1 MKRTPLVSSL
11 FRDSKS
17 IKSKLTLTISFVV
30 ILLIT
35 ISSVFFTMML
45 LSELRRSLVKR
56 GVMITRSMAL
66 VSENLIASFNFS
78 EVERGAAELV
88 ENDREIVYVILEGAD
103 GRVIVSR
110 DKTSTTANPLV
121 DADKVISQILVE
133 EDGNVENM
141 EIRMLDHHGLECID
155 VMSLVKAGDRTIA
168 KLRIGLTTRYLNLSL
183 FKSVF
188 IAVGMIIFFSLMGV
202 FISIRFSLHFSTP
215 ILNLKSATEEMQNK
229 NFDYK
234 IEVLSNDEIGLLAD
248 AFDEMRVSI
257 KRYSSS
263 LKELNQNLEIKVEER
278 TRELQNVLHEVNILH
293 EQKKGDYYLT
303 ANLLQP
309 LIGNFIENSNVK
321 IEYFLN
327 QKMKFEFRNSASQ
340 IGGDFVLADN
350 LRLGNKNYRFLC
362 NADAMGKSMQG
373 AGGALIFGSVIRSI
387 LNRTQYTDH
396 LTLVTKP
403 EEWLEDC
410 YIELV
415 KVFYSMQGTMSVSC
429 ILGLLDDQTGS
440 LFSLNAGHPPLIL
453 YRDGKASFL
462 EEQDSVNQKI
472 GESFAYEK
480 IRNNDLK
487 ITKVLLRR
495 HDRLLFGSDGKDDIL
510 LLSEDTSKREINS
523 NDHFF
528 LECLEEA
535 NGDLHGVLA
544 AIERRGTLMDD
555 FSLLSVEFIN
565 PMAL

>member
-1 MKRTPLVSSL
+1 MKSIPLISSL

-30 ILLIT
+30 ILLLT
-35 ISSVFFTMML
+35 ISSIFFTMML

-78 EVERGAAELV
+78 EVERGATELV
-88 ENDREIVYVILEGAD
+88 ENDREIVYVILEADD
-103 GRVIVSR
+103 GRIIVSR
-110 DKTSTTANPLV
+110 DKTLASPNLSESN
-121 DADKVISQILVE
+121 DKVISKIFAE

-141 EIRMLDHHGLECID
+141 EIRKLEHNGMECID

-183 FKSVF
+183 LKSIL
-188 IAVGMIIFFSLMGV
+188 IAVAMIVFFSMLGV

-257 KRYSSS
+257 KSYSSS
-263 LKELNQNLEIKVEER
+263 LRELNQNLEIKVEER

-321 IEYFLN
+321 IDYLLN

-396 LTLVTKP
+396 LNEITKP

-429 ILGLLDDQTGS
+429 ILALLDDQTGS
-440 LFSLNAGHPPLIL
+440 LISLNAGHPPLIL

-462 EEQDSVNQKI
+462 EEEESLNQKI

-487 ITKVLLRR
+487 IKKILLRR
-495 HDRLLFGSDGKDDIL
+495 HDKLLFGSDGKDDIL
-510 LLSEDTSKREINS
+510 LLSEDSAKREINS
-523 NDHFF
+523 NDQFF

-544 AIERRGTLMDD
+544 AIEKRGSLMDD

-565 PMAL
+565 PTAL

>member
-1 MKRTPLVSSL
+1 
-11 FRDSKS
+11 
-17 IKSKLTLTISFVV
+17 
-30 ILLIT
+30 
-35 ISSVFFTMML
+35 
-45 LSELRRSLVKR
+45 
-56 GVMITRSMAL
+56 
-66 VSENLIASFNFS
+66 
-78 EVERGAAELV
+78 
-88 ENDREIVYVILEGAD
+88 
-103 GRVIVSR
+103 
-110 DKTSTTANPLV
+110 
-121 DADKVISQILVE
+121 
-133 EDGNVENM
+133 M
-141 EIRMLDHHGLECID
+141 EIRKLEHNGMECID

-183 FKSVF
+183 LKSIL
-188 IAVGMIIFFSLMGV
+188 IAVAMIVFFSMLGV

-257 KRYSSS
+257 KSYSSS
-263 LKELNQNLEIKVEER
+263 LRELNQNLEIKVEER

-321 IEYFLN
+321 IDYLLN

-396 LTLVTKP
+396 LNEITKP

-429 ILGLLDDQTGS
+429 ILALLDDQTGS
-440 LFSLNAGHPPLIL
+440 LISLNAGHPPLIL

-462 EEQDSVNQKI
+462 EEEESLNQKI

-487 ITKVLLRR
+487 IKKILLRR
-495 HDRLLFGSDGKDDIL
+495 HDKLLFGSDGKDDIL
-510 LLSEDTSKREINS
+510 LLSEDSAKREINS
-523 NDHFF
+523 NDQFF

-544 AIERRGTLMDD
+544 AIEKRGSLMDD

-565 PMAL
+565 PTAL

>member
-1 MKRTPLVSSL
+1 MNNIPWISSL

-35 ISSVFFTMML
+35 ISSIFFTMML

-88 ENDREIVYVILEGAD
+88 DNDREIVYVILESGD
-103 GRVIVSR
+103 GNIIVSR
-110 DKTSTTANPLV
+110 DKTSISNPSVGVV
-121 DADKVISQILVE
+121 DKEISKILAE

-141 EIRMLDHHGLECID
+141 EIRMLDHNDMECID
-155 VMSLVKAGDRTIA
+155 VMSLIKAGDKTIA
-168 KLRIGLTTRYLNLSL
+168 KLRIGLTTRFLNLSL
-183 FKSVF
+183 LKSIF
-188 IAVGMIIFFSLMGV
+188 IAIGMIIIFSLMGI

-215 ILNLKSATEEMQNK
+215 ILNLKTATEEMQNK

-257 KRYSSS
+257 KSYSSS
-263 LKELNQNLEIKVEER
+263 LKELNQNLEIKVDER

-321 IEYFLN
+321 IEYLIN
-327 QKMKFEFRNSASQ
+327 QKMKFEFRNAASQ
-340 IGGDFVLADN
+340 IGGDFILADN
-350 LRLGNKNYRFLC
+350 LRLGSKNYRFLC

-396 LTLVTKP
+396 LTEVTKP
-403 EEWLEDC
+403 NEWLEDC

-429 ILGLLDDQTGS
+429 ILALLDDQTGS

-453 YRDGKASFL
+453 YRDGKANFL
-462 EEQDSVNQKI
+462 DEEFVNQKI

-480 IRNNDLK
+480 IRKNDLK
-487 ITKVLLRR
+487 ISKVLLRR

-510 LLSEDTSKREINS
+510 LISNDVSRREINA
-523 NDHFF
+523 NDRFF

-535 NGDLHGVLA
+535 NGDLHKVLSC
-544 AIERRGTLMDD
+544 IEKRGTLMDD
-555 FSLLSVEFIN
+555 FSLLSIEFIN

>member
-1 MKRTPLVSSL
+1 MKTIPWISSL

-17 IKSKLTLTISFVV
+17 IKSKLTITISFIVILLLTISS
-30 ILLIT
+30 I
-35 ISSVFFTMML
+35 FFTMML
-45 LSELRRSLVKR
+45 LSQLKRSLVKR

-88 ENDREIVYVILEGAD
+88 ENDIEIVYVILESYD
-103 GRVIVSR
+103 GTVIVSR
-110 DKTSTTANPLV
+110 DKTAQNGASSS
-121 DADKVISQILVE
+121 DYVISELRAE
-133 EDGNVENM
+133 EDGNVQNM
-141 EIRMLDHHGLECID
+141 EIRMIEHNGMECID
-155 VMSLVKAGDRTIA
+155 VLSHVKAGDRTIA
-168 KLRIGLTTRYLNLSL
+168 KLRIGLTTKYLNLSL
-183 FKSVF
+183 YKSVF
-188 IAVGMIIFFSLMGV
+188 IAIVMIIAFSLMGV

-215 ILNLKSATEEMQNK
+215 ILNLKNATEEMQNK

-234 IEVLSNDEIGLLAD
+234 IEVMSSDEIGLLAD

-257 KRYSSS
+257 KTYSSS
-263 LKELNQNLEIKVEER
+263 LQELNLNLEKKVEER

-321 IEYFLN
+321 IEYILN
-327 QKMKFEFRNSASQ
+327 QKMKFEFRKSFAQ
-340 IGGDFVLADN
+340 IGGDFILCDT
-350 LRLGNKNYRFLC
+350 LSLQNKDFRFLC

-387 LNRTQYTDH
+387 LNRTQYSGNLLQTI
-396 LTLVTKP
+396 TP

-429 ILGLLDDQTGS
+429 ILALLDDQKGH
-440 LFSLNAGHPPLIL
+440 LFALNAGHPAPVL
-453 YRDGKASFL
+453 YRDAKASFL
-462 EEQDSVNQKI
+462 VEDAVNQKI

-480 IRNNDLK
+480 IHNNKLK
-487 ITKVLLRR
+487 ISNIQFEK
-495 HDRLLFGSDGKDDIL
+495 DDILLFGSDGKDDIL
-510 LLSEDTSKREINS
+510 LTITETNTREINS
-523 NDHFF
+523 DDSLF
-528 LECLEEA
+528 LKCIEEA
-535 NGDLHGVLA
+535 KGDIHQVYA
-544 AIERRGTLMDD
+544 AIEKRGSLMDD
-555 FSLLSVEFIN
+555 FSLLSVEFKNIK
-565 PMAL
+565 A

>member
-1 MKRTPLVSSL
+1 
-11 FRDSKS
+11 
-17 IKSKLTLTISFVV
+17 
-30 ILLIT
+30 
-35 ISSVFFTMML
+35 MML

-88 ENDREIVYVILEGAD
+88 DNDREIVYVILESGD
-103 GRVIVSR
+103 GNIIVSR
-110 DKTSTTANPLV
+110 DKTSISNPSVGVV
-121 DADKVISQILVE
+121 DKEISKILAE

-141 EIRMLDHHGLECID
+141 EIRMLDHNDMECID
-155 VMSLVKAGDRTIA
+155 VMSLIKAGDRTIA
-168 KLRIGLTTRYLNLSL
+168 KLRIGLTTRFLNLSL
-183 FKSVF
+183 LKSIF
-188 IAVGMIIFFSLMGV
+188 IAIGMIIFFSLMGI

-215 ILNLKSATEEMQNK
+215 ILNLKTATEEMQNK

-257 KRYSSS
+257 KSYSSS
-263 LKELNQNLEIKVEER
+263 LKELNQNLEIKVDER

-321 IEYFLN
+321 IDYLIN

-396 LTLVTKP
+396 LTEVTKP
-403 EEWLEDC
+403 NEWLEDC

-429 ILGLLDDQTGS
+429 ILALLDDQTGS

-453 YRDGKASFL
+453 YRDGKANFL
-462 EEQDSVNQKI
+462 DEESVNQKI

-480 IRNNDLK
+480 IRKNDLK
-487 ITKVLLRR
+487 ISKVLLRR

-510 LLSEDTSKREINS
+510 LISEDATKREINS

-535 NGDLHGVLA
+535 NGDLHKVLSS
-544 AIERRGTLMDD
+544 IEKRGTLMDD
-555 FSLLSVEFIN
+555 FSLLSIEFIN

>member
-1 MKRTPLVSSL
+1 MNNIPWISSL

-35 ISSVFFTMML
+35 ISSIFFTMML

-88 ENDREIVYVILEGAD
+88 DNDREIVYVILESGD
-103 GRVIVSR
+103 GNIIVSR
-110 DKTSTTANPLV
+110 DKTSISNPSVGVV
-121 DADKVISQILVE
+121 DKEISKILAE
-133 EDGNVENM
+133 EDGNVQNM
-141 EIRMLDHHGLECID
+141 EIRMLDLI
-155 VMSLVKAGDRTIA
+155 KAGDRTIA
-168 KLRIGLTTRYLNLSL
+168 KLRIGLTTRFLNLSL
-183 FKSVF
+183 LKSIF
-188 IAVGMIIFFSLMGV
+188 IAIGMIIFFSLMGI

-215 ILNLKSATEEMQNK
+215 ILNLKTATEEMQNK

-257 KRYSSS
+257 KSYSSS
-263 LKELNQNLEIKVEER
+263 LKELNQNLEIKVDER

-321 IEYFLN
+321 IEYLIN

-350 LRLGNKNYRFLC
+350 LRLGNKNYR
-362 NADAMGKSMQG
+362 KSMQG

-396 LTLVTKP
+396 LTEVTKP
-403 EEWLEDC
+403 NEWLEDC

-429 ILGLLDDQTGS
+429 ILALLDDQTGS

-453 YRDGKASFL
+453 YRDGKANFL
-462 EEQDSVNQKI
+462 DEESVNQKI

-480 IRNNDLK
+480 IRKNDLK
-487 ITKVLLRR
+487 ISKVLLRR

-510 LLSEDTSKREINS
+510 LISEDATKREINS

-535 NGDLHGVLA
+535 NGDLHKVLSS
-544 AIERRGTLMDD
+544 IEKRGTLMDD
-555 FSLLSVEFIN
+555 FSLLSIEFIN

>member
-1 MKRTPLVSSL
+1 MKTIPWISSL

-17 IKSKLTLTISFVV
+17 IKSKLTITISFIVILLLTISS
-30 ILLIT
+30 I
-35 ISSVFFTMML
+35 FFTMIL
-45 LSELRRSLVKR
+45 LSQLKRSLVKR

-88 ENDREIVYVILEGAD
+88 ENDIEIVYVILESDD
-103 GRVIVSR
+103 GTVIVSR
-110 DKTSTTANPLV
+110 DKTAQNGASSS
-121 DADKVISQILVE
+121 DYVISELRAE
-133 EDGNVENM
+133 EDGNVQNM
-141 EIRMLDHHGLECID
+141 EIRMIDHNGMECID
-155 VMSLVKAGDRTIA
+155 VLSHVKAGDRTIA
-168 KLRIGLTTRYLNLSL
+168 KLRIGLTTKYLNLSL
-183 FKSVF
+183 YKTVF
-188 IAVGMIIFFSLMGV
+188 IAIVMIIAFSLMGV

-215 ILNLKSATEEMQNK
+215 ILNLKNATEEMQNK

-234 IEVLSNDEIGLLAD
+234 IEVMSSDEIGLLAD

-257 KRYSSS
+257 KTYSSS
-263 LKELNQNLEIKVEER
+263 LQELNLNLEKKVEER

-321 IEYFLN
+321 IDYILN
-327 QKMKFEFRNSASQ
+327 QKMKFEFRKSVAQ
-340 IGGDFVLADN
+340 IGGDFILCDT
-350 LRLGNKNYRFLC
+350 LSLQNKDFRFLC

-387 LNRTQYTDH
+387 LNRTQYSGNLLQTI
-396 LTLVTKP
+396 TP

-429 ILGLLDDQTGS
+429 ILALLDDQKGH
-440 LFSLNAGHPPLIL
+440 LFALNAGHPAPVL

-462 EEQDSVNQKI
+462 VEDAVNQKI

-480 IRNNDLK
+480 IHNNNLK
-487 ITKVLLRR
+487 ISSIQFEK
-495 HDRLLFGSDGKDDIL
+495 DDILLFGSDGKDDIL
-510 LLSEDTSKREINS
+510 LTITETNTREINS
-523 NDHFF
+523 DDSLF
-528 LECLEEA
+528 LRCIEEA
-535 NGDLHGVLA
+535 KGDIHQVYV
-544 AIERRGTLMDD
+544 AIEKRGSLMDD
-555 FSLLSVEFIN
+555 FSLLSVEFKNIK
-565 PMAL
+565 A

>member
-1 MKRTPLVSSL
+1 MKTIPWVSSL

-35 ISSVFFTMML
+35 ISSIFFTMML

-56 GVMITRSMAL
+56 GIMITRSMAL

-78 EVERGAAELV
+78 EVERGATELV
-88 ENDREIVYVILEGAD
+88 ENDREIVYVILESGD
-103 GRVIVSR
+103 GKIIVSR
-110 DKTSTTANPLV
+110 DKTSNKS
-121 DADKVISQILVE
+121 DNSKMDDRVISQIVAE
-133 EDGNVENM
+133 EDGNVQNM
-141 EIRMLDHHGLECID
+141 EIRMLEHNGLECID
-155 VMSLVKAGDRTIA
+155 VLSHVKAGERTIA

-183 FKSVF
+183 YKSVF
-188 IAVGMIIFFSLMGV
+188 IAIGMIIFFSLMGV

-257 KRYSSS
+257 KTYSSS
-263 LKELNQNLEIKVEER
+263 LKELNQNLEKKVEER

-321 IEYFLN
+321 IDYFLN

-340 IGGDFVLADN
+340 IGGDFILADN
-350 LRLGNKNYRFLC
+350 LRLANKNYRFLC

-387 LNRTQYTDH
+387 LNRTHYTDN
-396 LTLVTKP
+396 LIQITKP
-403 EEWLEDC
+403 EAWLEDC

-429 ILGLLDDQTGS
+429 ILALLDDQTGS
-440 LFSLNAGHPPLIL
+440 LFSLNAGHPAIIL
-453 YRDGKASFL
+453 YRDGKASL
-462 EEQDSVNQKI
+462 LDEELVNQKI

-480 IRNNDLK
+480 IQNNDLK
-487 ITKVLLRR
+487 VSKIQLRR
-495 HDRLLFGSDGKDDIL
+495 HDTLLFGSDGKDDIL
-510 LLSEDTSKREINS
+510 LLSEDKSKREINS

-535 NGDLHGVLA
+535 NGDLHSVLSV
-544 AIERRGTLMDD
+544 IEKRGTLMDD
-555 FSLLSVEFIN
+555 FSLLSIEFIN
-565 PMAL
+565 PMVL

>member
-1 MKRTPLVSSL
+1 LSL
-11 FRDSKS
+11 LKS
-17 IKSKLTLTISFVV
+17 I
-30 ILLIT
+30 LIAVAM
-35 ISSVFFTMML
+35 IVFFSML
-45 LSELRRSLVKR
+45 
-56 GVMITRSMAL
+56 
-66 VSENLIASFNFS
+66 
-78 EVERGAAELV
+78 
-88 ENDREIVYVILEGAD
+88 
-103 GRVIVSR
+103 
-110 DKTSTTANPLV
+110 
-121 DADKVISQILVE
+121 
-133 EDGNVENM
+133 
-141 EIRMLDHHGLECID
+141 
-155 VMSLVKAGDRTIA
+155 
-168 KLRIGLTTRYLNLSL
+168 
-183 FKSVF
+183 
-188 IAVGMIIFFSLMGV
+188 GV

-257 KRYSSS
+257 KSYSSS
-263 LKELNQNLEIKVEER
+263 LRELNQNLEIKVEER

-321 IEYFLN
+321 IEYLLN

-350 LRLGNKNYRFLC
+350 LKLGNKNYRFLC

-396 LTLVTKP
+396 LNEITKP

-429 ILGLLDDQTGS
+429 ILALLDDQTGS
-440 LFSLNAGHPPLIL
+440 LISLNAGHPPLIL

-462 EEQDSVNQKI
+462 EEEESLNQKI

-487 ITKVLLRR
+487 IKKILLRR
-495 HDRLLFGSDGKDDIL
+495 HDKLLFGSDGKDDIL
-510 LLSEDTSKREINS
+510 LLSEDSAKREINS
-523 NDHFF
+523 NDQFF

-544 AIERRGTLMDD
+544 AIEKRGSLMDD
-555 FSLLSVEFIN
+555 FSLLSIEFIN
-565 PMAL
+565 PTAL

>member
-1 MKRTPLVSSL
+1 
-11 FRDSKS
+11 
-17 IKSKLTLTISFVV
+17 
-30 ILLIT
+30 
-35 ISSVFFTMML
+35 MML

-78 EVERGAAELV
+78 EVERGATELV
-88 ENDREIVYVILEGAD
+88 ENDREIVYVILEADD
-103 GRVIVSR
+103 GRIIVSR
-110 DKTSTTANPLV
+110 DKTLASPNLSESN
-121 DADKVISQILVE
+121 DKVISKIFAE

-141 EIRMLDHHGLECID
+141 EIRKLEHNGMECID

-183 FKSVF
+183 LKSIL
-188 IAVGMIIFFSLMGV
+188 IAVAMIVFFSMLGV

-257 KRYSSS
+257 KSYSSS
-263 LKELNQNLEIKVEER
+263 LRELNQNLEIKVEER

-321 IEYFLN
+321 IDYLLN
-327 QKMKFEFRNSASQ
+327 QKMKFEFRNSSSQ

-396 LTLVTKP
+396 LNEITKP

-429 ILGLLDDQTGS
+429 ILALLDDQTGS
-440 LFSLNAGHPPLIL
+440 LISLNAGHPPLIL

-462 EEQDSVNQKI
+462 EEEESLNQKI

-487 ITKVLLRR
+487 IKKILLRR
-495 HDRLLFGSDGKDDIL
+495 HDKLLFGSDGKDDIL
-510 LLSEDTSKREINS
+510 LLSEDSVKREINS
-523 NDHFF
+523 NDQFF

-544 AIERRGTLMDD
+544 AIEKRGSLMDD

-565 PMAL
+565 PTAL